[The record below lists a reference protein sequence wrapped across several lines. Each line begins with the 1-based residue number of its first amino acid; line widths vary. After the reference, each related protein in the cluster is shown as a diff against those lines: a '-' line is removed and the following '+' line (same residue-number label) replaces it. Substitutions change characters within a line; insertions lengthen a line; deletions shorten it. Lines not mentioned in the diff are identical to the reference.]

1 VKSIAVLPFVNQSA
15 DPEQEYFADGLSQE
29 LINELAQ
36 IGGLDVIAR
45 TSSFAF
51 KGRNVDVR
59 EIGDQLGAGHVLEG
73 TVRRSGDRLRI
84 SAQIIDTST
93 GFELWS
99 KSYDRQLGDVLAIEK
114 DVARSVAATLD
125 IDIAARAGADE
136 YEYYGLATDSAQA
149 YDLALRAQG
158 LLAAGGREDLLRA
171 ETRLREALALD
182 AQFLGALGLL
192 HKTLGLIRYAVAE
205 RSEQVGH
212 EQHELMAR
220 ILAVDPD
227 NAVSHVMRGVQH
239 WYANDLL
246 EAERAFERAREEAR
260 PGEVLREAERL
271 ASVIER
277 TTGRNSE
284 ALAQIRLASRND
296 PLSLDTSLLLQIAL
310 HAGGRLEEVEQEYQR
325 SFDLQG
331 DRSQVEAFAVMRAV
345 VEDYDRAEI
354 EERIRRLHSPA
365 FALSSEDFDLRAAV
379 DGRDAGLAAV
389 RRELARLPASN
400 ATPRVFLAWWADHYE
415 EPDLALTAMRQW
427 IDTTGVP
434 DPTIWTP
441 LFENTRRTRGF
452 QNLLNDTG
460 ILAYWR
466 ATGHWGDYCRPLD
479 DRRFECR

>member
-1 VKSIAVLPFVNQSA
+1 
-15 DPEQEYFADGLSQE
+15 
-29 LINELAQ
+29 
-36 IGGLDVIAR
+36 
-45 TSSFAF
+45 
-51 KGRNVDVR
+51 
-59 EIGDQLGAGHVLEG
+59 
-73 TVRRSGDRLRI
+73 
-84 SAQIIDTST
+84 
-93 GFELWS
+93 
-99 KSYDRQLGDVLAIEK
+99 
-114 DVARSVAATLD
+114 
-125 IDIAARAGADE
+125 
-136 YEYYGLATDSAQA
+136 
-149 YDLALRAQG
+149 LRAQG

-415 EPDLALTAMRQW
+415 EPDLALTVMRQW

-452 QNLLNDTG
+452 QDLVNDTG
-460 ILAYWR
+460 IVAYWR
-466 ATGHWGDYCRPLD
+466 ATGNWGDYCRPLD
-479 DRRFECR
+479 HDRFECR